1 MLSRW
6 ERIEHINPGLNWIG
20 AGFLILVLTKSLES
34 LAILNGV
41 FVLALRVSWSSCPG
55 LVHVE
60 LQNRLRILSSP
71 YFLGSFGFLDTV
83 GLGKTS
89 LCCCHLLC
97 HHLLYH
103 FSSSF
108 RLIIFILY
116 VWEFCHHIYLCTTIV
131 LLLTGAKGKE
141 LSLQIVLS
149 HWVLGIEPTSS
160 STSVL
165 NSEPSIQSLHPVF
178 FNAFSGPELNN
189 PHTEEMSCWRSPVFS
204 FAIWPSRGKS
214 LLVTIPLS

>member
-60 LQNRLRILSSP
+60 LQNRLRLLTSP
-71 YFLGSFGFLDTV
+71 YFSGSFGFLDTV

-89 LCCCHLLC
+89 LCCCPLLC
-97 HHLLYH
+97 HHLLYY

-108 RLIIFILY
+108 RLTIFILC

-131 LLLTGAKGKE
+131 LLPTGAKGKE

-149 HWVLGIEPTSS
+149 HWMLGIKPTSS

-165 NSEPSIQSLHPVF
+165 NCWTIYPVPSSCFLQCLFRPRTQQSSHRR
-178 FNAFSGPELNN
+178 NELLKV
-189 PHTEEMSCWRSPVFS
+189 SC
-204 FAIWPSRGKS
+204 I
-214 LLVTIPLS
+214 LICHLTITW